1 MVIYYTLI
9 FTLLLKLDLEEDEEE
24 SMDICKQVSAAA
36 INSM

>member
-24 SMDICKQVSAAA
+24 FMDICKQVSAAA

>member
-36 INSM
+36 INGM